1 MAEKHAGNDARSGAT
16 RMAHWCGVL
25 LVRVLRG
32 AYAAALIAVI
42 LWASYRA
49 IRYLI
54 VFLLLPPTT
63 PPQITQI
70 PRKLD
75 DALLRTPADELAGV
89 TAAAHVRAPLEHF
102 HRLDD
107 WFQVDRFNDCTRS
120 GCHSP
125 LPHTRRK
132 EVRAFLNM
140 HATSIHCAVC
150 HYAPHDRPPDL
161 LWYDLDTGE
170 PIERPPLLAAYDLVT
185 SLSGPQAAALSAED
199 QDKLVGLLRAA
210 GDAAASEAGRRI
222 AALAESVAAP
232 RPASEEMR
240 HAIAVARA
248 VLPKF
253 FRGEY
258 GAKIALR
265 GDDGRPLLRYPNTRE
280 AVTAYLSLDDSA
292 GRGRREE
299 LMRLVH
305 LGGESPSI
313 DCALCHRTE
322 GSWIDLR
329 SLGYPQPRID
339 ALHNPWL
346 ARTIE
351 HMAAGQTL
359 RLPRIVAPGG
369 GEDERV
375 KPASQPAGP

>member
-1 MAEKHAGNDARSGAT
+1 MADERTGDDARRGVA
-16 RMAHWCGVL
+16 RWMRWCGVL
-25 LVRVLRG
+25 LGRVLRG

-54 VFLLLPPTT
+54 VFLLLPPTA

-75 DALLRTPADELAGV
+75 DALLRTPADELAGI
-89 TAAAHVRAPLEHF
+89 TAAEHVRAPMEHF

-150 HYAPHDRPPDL
+150 HYAPHDRRPDL
-161 LWYDLDTGE
+161 LWYDLDSGE
-170 PIERPPLLAAYDLVT
+170 PIDRPALLAAYDFVT
-185 SLSGPQAAALSAED
+185 SLSEPQTTALTAED
-199 QDKLVGLLRAA
+199 QDELVRLLRAA
-210 GDAAASEAGRRI
+210 GDAASSEAGRRI
-222 AALAESVAAP
+222 AALADSVAAP
-232 RPASEEMR
+232 RPGGAEMR
-240 HAIAVARA
+240 HAVAVARA
-248 VLPKF
+248 VLPNF

-265 GDDGRPLLRYPNTRE
+265 GADGRPLLSYPNTRE
-280 AVTAYLSLDDSA
+280 AVSAYLSLSESA
-292 GRGRREE
+292 GNGRREE
-299 LMRLVH
+299 LTRLVH
-305 LGGESPSI
+305 LGGELPSI
-313 DCALCHRTE
+313 DCELCHREE

-329 SLGYPQPRID
+329 SLGYPPARID

-351 HMAAGQTL
+351 HMVGGQTL
-359 RLPRIVAPGG
+359 RLPRFVAPGG
-369 GEDERV
+369 VDDERV
-375 KPASQPAGP
+375 RPASQPAGP